1 MARESNVD
9 QPKSAWGRAPIPA
22 EESVNDGGK
31 GPIKKSARA
40 RAIAEEVG
48 AAIKGGIAP
57 VTDRVG
63 SAMRSGLGS
72 VEHALEDPTGA
83 MHEELRE
90 QADLPEIEGED
101 PLASTGLRLDRE
113 ADLWRG
119 VAMRQLARAA
129 WMDRLAITSAVVVL
143 IGEIVLASVAG
154 FRALFASEAVSAVSV
169 LLGVG
174 ALLLIAGTTVIS
186 RAAGR
191 VRESQLEVARGA
203 LARAD
208 LAELRLH
215 RLAALMELRKTDRD
229 AYLAALRGLEAD
241 VRRA

>member
-1 MARESNVD
+1 MAREGSAG
-9 QPKSAWGRAPIPA
+9 QESKSSWGRAPLA
-22 EESVNDGGK
+22 DE
-31 GPIKKSARA
+31 KSDKAPSRTGVRA
-40 RAIAEEVG
+40 KALAEEVG
-48 AAIKGGIAP
+48 AAIKGGILP
-57 VTDRVG
+57 VTDRMG
-63 SAMRSGLGS
+63 SAMRKGMGS
-72 VEHALEDPTGA
+72 VEHALEDPTHA
-83 MHEELRE
+83 MNDALME
-90 QADLPEIEGED
+90 QADLPAIDGED
-101 PLASTGLRLDRE
+101 PLSSTGLRLDRE
-113 ADLWRG
+113 ADLWRS

-143 IGEIVLASVAG
+143 IGEALLASIAG
-154 FRALFASEAVSAVSV
+154 FRALFASEAVGAVSL

-174 ALLLIAGTTVIS
+174 ALLLIAGTVAIS

-229 AYLAALRGLEAD
+229 TYLVALRGFEAD
-241 VRRA
+241 VRNA